1 MVATI
6 KKYKA
11 AAVNAEPG
19 WLNLELS
26 VQKTIHWIN
35 EAGQNGCKLIA
46 FPELWIPGYPY
57 WMWRVNYQESLPLL
71 KKYRENS
78 LPSDS
83 PEMHRIRAAA
93 KENGIFVSLGYSEV
107 DLNSLYTTQVLISPT
122 GDVLNHRRKIRA
134 THVERLVFGD
144 GTGDTTESVVDTEI
158 GRIGHLNC
166 WENMNPFLK
175 AYAVSRGE
183 QVHIA
188 GWPLYPHATTLKYP
202 DPYTNI
208 SDANADIVTPAYA
221 IETASFTLA
230 PFQMISKEG
239 VALQTPPGKECEDHR
254 IYNGNTRIYGP
265 DGQSLITKPTEEF
278 EGLIYVDI
286 DLDETHLSKALNDF
300 GGHYMRPDLL
310 RLVVDTDR
318 KSLINRVDASG
329 KFDVERTIDRVGLSV
344 PFKDLPIAKKGDGNP
359 TLAEKDKE

>member
-6 KKYKA
+6 RKYKA

-35 EAGQNGCKLIA
+35 EAGKAGCKLIA

-57 WMWRVNYQESLPLL
+57 WMWKVTYQESLPLL

-78 LPSDS
+78 LKSDS
-83 PEMHRIRAAA
+83 PEMNRIRTAA
-93 KENGIFVSLGYSEV
+93 KQNSIFVSLGYSEL
-107 DLNSLYTTQVLISPT
+107 DLNSLYTTQVMIDPSGT
-122 GDVLNHRRKIRA
+122 VINHRRKIRA

-144 GTGDTTESVVDTEI
+144 GTGDTLKSVVETEI

-175 AYAVSRGE
+175 AYAVSLGE
-183 QVHIA
+183 QVHVA
-188 GWPLYPHATTLKYP
+188 AWPLYPHASTLKYP

-208 SDANADIVTPAYA
+208 SEANSDIVTPAYA
-221 IETASFTLA
+221 IETGSFTLA
-230 PFQMISKEG
+230 PFQTISAAG
-239 VALQTPPGKECEDHR
+239 VALQTPPGKKPEDPSV
-254 IYNGNTRIYGP
+254 YNGNTRIYGP
-265 DGQSLITKPTEEF
+265 DGQALIPKPAEDF
-278 EGLIYVDI
+278 EGLVFVDV

-300 GGHYMRPDLL
+300 GGHYMRPDLI

-318 KSLINRVDASG
+318 KDSVSKVNGSG
-329 KFDVERTIDRVGLSV
+329 KHEVVSTKERVGLDNQLVSEEV
-344 PFKDLPIAKKGDGNP
+344 
-359 TLAEKDKE
+359 

>member
-1 MVATI
+1 MVAKI
-6 KKYKA
+6 RKYKA

-19 WLNLELS
+19 WLDLEKS

-35 EAGQNGCKLIA
+35 EAGKAGCKLVA

-71 KKYRENS
+71 KKYREQS
-78 LPSDS
+78 LPNDS

-93 KENGIFVSLGYSEV
+93 KKNSIFVSLGYSEV
-107 DLNSLYTTQVLISPT
+107 DLNSLYTTQVMIDSS
-122 GDVLNHRRKIRA
+122 GNIINHRRKIRA

-144 GTGDTTESVVDTEI
+144 GTGDTTSMVVDTEI

-175 AYAVSRGE
+175 AYAVSLGE
-183 QVHIA
+183 EVHIA
-188 GWPLYPHATTLKYP
+188 AWPLYPHADTLTYP

-221 IETASFTLA
+221 IETGSFTLA
-230 PFQMISKEG
+230 PFQTISKEG
-239 VALQTPPGKECEDHR
+239 VDLQTPPGKAREDHH

-265 DGQSLITKPTEEF
+265 DGQPRIKRPSEDF
-278 EGLIYVDI
+278 EGLVFIDI
-286 DLDETHLSKALNDF
+286 DLDEAHLSKALNDF
-300 GGHYMRPDLL
+300 GGHYMRPDLI

-318 KSLINRVDASG
+318 KNLVSKVTGSRTH
-329 KFDVERTIDRVGLSV
+329 DVVSTIERTGLNK
-344 PFKDLPIAKKGDGNP
+344 PL
-359 TLAEKDKE
+359 KEDEAGEPDVDEQ

>member
-26 VQKTIHWIN
+26 IQKTIHWIN

-46 FPELWIPGYPY
+46 FPELWVPGYPY

-93 KENGIFVSLGYSEV
+93 KENQIFVSLGYSEV

-122 GDVLNHRRKIRA
+122 GDILNHRRKIRA

-158 GRIGHLNC
+158 GRIGQLNC

-175 AYAVSRGE
+175 SYAVSKGE

-221 IETASFTLA
+221 IET
-230 PFQMISKEG
+230 G
-239 VALQTPPGKECEDHR
+239 
-254 IYNGNTRIYGP
+254 
-265 DGQSLITKPTEEF
+265 
-278 EGLIYVDI
+278 
-286 DLDETHLSKALNDF
+286 
-300 GGHYMRPDLL
+300 
-310 RLVVDTDR
+310 
-318 KSLINRVDASG
+318 
-329 KFDVERTIDRVGLSV
+329 
-344 PFKDLPIAKKGDGNP
+344 
-359 TLAEKDKE
+359 

>member
-1 MVATI
+1 
-6 KKYKA
+6 
-11 AAVNAEPG
+11 
-19 WLNLELS
+19 
-26 VQKTIHWIN
+26 
-35 EAGQNGCKLIA
+35 
-46 FPELWIPGYPY
+46 
-57 WMWRVNYQESLPLL
+57 MWRVNYQESLPLL

-93 KENGIFVSLGYSEV
+93 KENQIFVSLGYYEV

-122 GDVLNHRRKIRA
+122 GDILNHRRKIRA

-158 GRIGHLNC
+158 GRIGQLNC
-166 WENMNPFLK
+166 WENMKYVYVKPAKQIQSADQLSPFLK
-175 AYAVSRGE
+175 SYAVSKGE

-202 DPYTNI
+202 DPYSNI

-221 IETASFTLA
+221 IETGSFTLA

-239 VALQTPPGKECEDHR
+239 IDLQTPPGKEREDHR
-254 IYNGNTRIYGP
+254 VYNGNTRIYGP
-265 DGQSLITKPTEEF
+265 DGQLLIAKPDDEF
-278 EGLIYVDI
+278 EGLAYVDI

-300 GGHYMRPDLL
+300 VSLLDLCLGSNHAMALMCATTRVVITCVPIFFASSSTPIARAWSARSMEAASTLL
-310 RLVVDTDR
+310 RRQSTVWV
-318 KSLINRVDASG
+318 
-329 KFDVERTIDRVGLSV
+329 
-344 PFKDLPIAKKGDGNP
+344 
-359 TLAEKDKE
+359 

>member
-1 MVATI
+1 MAPLI

-19 WLNLELS
+19 WLDLELS

-35 EAGQNGCKLIA
+35 EAGKNGCKLIA

-71 KKYRENS
+71 KKYREAS

-83 PEMHRIRAAA
+83 PQMHSIRAAA
-93 KENGIFVSLGYSEV
+93 KENSIFVSLGYSEV
-107 DLNSLYTTQVLISPT
+107 DLNSLYTTQVMIDPT
-122 GDVLNHRRKIRA
+122 GNIINHRRKIRA

-144 GTGDTTESVVDTEI
+144 GTGDTTNMVMDTEI

-166 WENMNPFLK
+166 WENMNPYLK
-175 AYAVSRGE
+175 SWAVAQGE
-183 QVHIA
+183 QVHVA
-188 GWPLYPHATTLKYP
+188 AWPLYPHASTLKYP

-208 SDANADIVTPAYA
+208 SEANSDIVTPAYA
-221 IETASFTLA
+221 IETGSFTLA
-230 PFQMISKEG
+230 PFQTISPAG
-239 VALQTPPGKECEDHR
+239 VALQTPPGKQPEDNNV
-254 IYNGNTRIYGP
+254 YNGNTRIYGP
-265 DGQSLITKPTEEF
+265 DGQSLITKPTEDF

-318 KSLINRVDASG
+318 KSNVSTVNGSG
-329 KFDVERTIDRVGLSV
+329 SHVVEKTIDRVGLSK
-344 PFKDLPIAKKGDGNP
+344 PFSELKFGEDS
-359 TLAEKDKE
+359 E

>member
-6 KKYKA
+6 RKYKA

-35 EAGQNGCKLIA
+35 EAGNAGCKLIA

-93 KENGIFVSLGYSEV
+93 KKNSIFVSLGYSEV
-107 DLNSLYTTQVLISPT
+107 DLNSLYTTQVMIDPT
-122 GDVLNHRRKIRA
+122 GKVINHRRKIRA

-144 GTGDTTESVVDTEI
+144 GTGDTTSMVVDTEI

-175 AYAVSRGE
+175 AYAVSLGE
-183 QVHIA
+183 QVHVA
-188 GWPLYPHATTLKYP
+188 AWPLYPHATTLTYP

-208 SDANADIVTPAYA
+208 SDANSDIVTPAYA
-221 IETASFTLA
+221 IETASYTLA
-230 PFQMISKEG
+230 PFQTISAEG
-239 VALQTPPGKECEDHR
+239 VRLQTPPGKDPEDHH

-265 DGQSLITKPTEEF
+265 DGQALIPKPSENF
-278 EGLIYVDI
+278 EGLVFVDI
-286 DLDETHLSKALNDF
+286 DLDEGHLSKALNDF
-300 GGHYMRPDLL
+300 GGHYMRPDLV

-318 KSLINRVDASG
+318 KGCVSRVNGSG
-329 KFDVERTIDRVGLSV
+329 THEVVSTLERVGL
-344 PFKDLPIAKKGDGNP
+344 
-359 TLAEKDKE
+359 DKPVDEEILNGEE